1 MSAPDG
7 QRSET
12 VVVRARYCGPPDSGN
27 GGYSAG
33 LLGTRLPG
41 TPQVR
46 LHSPP
51 PLDRP
56 LTLRCDGETGELL
69 DGESIV
75 ASARP
80 GAVEGELP
88 PAPTLEEAT
97 AASRDYLGFEAHS
110 FSTCFVCGPAR
121 SPADGGLCI
130 YPGPVAG
137 TDRVAAPWQ
146 PADALAD
153 ESGHVQPIYV
163 WSALDCPSGFG
174 AMGRNAAPVVLGTI
188 TVQIAAPLP
197 AGRPCVVVGWP
208 VRTSGRKHYAGS
220 AIYTADGEPVAR
232 ASAIWIAL

>member
-1 MSAPDG
+1 VSATAG
-7 QRSET
+7 AREET
-12 VVVRARYCGPPDSGN
+12 VVIDARYCGPPESGN

-41 TPQVR
+41 TPEVR
-46 LHSPP
+46 LHRPP

-56 LTLRCDGETGELL
+56 LTLRLGAETGELL
-69 DGESIV
+69 DGETVV

-80 GAVEGELP
+80 GAIEGELP
-88 PAPTLEEAT
+88 PAPSLEEAG
-97 AASRDYLGFEAHS
+97 AASRDYLGFEAHT

-153 ESGHVQPIYV
+153 ESGHVRPIYL

-174 AMGRNAAPVVLGTI
+174 AMGRNPAPVVLGTI

-197 AGRPCVVVGWP
+197 AGRSCVVAGWP
-208 VRTSGRKHYAGS
+208 IRTAGRKHYAGS
-220 AIYTADGEPVAR
+220 AIYTAEGEPVAR
-232 ASAIWIAL
+232 ASTIWIAL